1 MLLVYMQIDN
11 FSDGSIKG
19 MSKESWA
26 VLKAGEKINFGMT
39 VKSGSKDVATTWP
52 KLFVPT
58 KFQV

>member
-1 MLLVYMQIDN
+1 MQIDN
-11 FSDGSIKG
+11 FSVGSING